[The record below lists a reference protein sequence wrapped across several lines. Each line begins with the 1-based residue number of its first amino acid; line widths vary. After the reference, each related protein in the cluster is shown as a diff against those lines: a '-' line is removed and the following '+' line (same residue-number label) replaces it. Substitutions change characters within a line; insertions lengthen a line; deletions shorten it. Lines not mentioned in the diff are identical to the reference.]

1 MKLRAIEMTNVRRFT
16 STMRIDGIGDGLNVL
31 SEPNEFGK
39 STLFDALHALF
50 FKAHGS
56 GDKEMK
62 ALRPHSGGA
71 PEISVEIETDAGRF
85 TIAKRWFQKPAATV
99 HQDGRLIAQ
108 ADAAEDWIAR
118 ALGQDAGGPAGLIWV
133 RQGLTALTD
142 GSNKEKAAALE
153 ARRDLMSSVSEE
165 VEAMTGGRRM
175 DAALKRCQEELGL
188 YATGTGRPKVGG
200 PWKAAQDLVSELTER
215 HDRLDRLTGELHAA
229 LKARNAA
236 RRTLSELTDPDAS
249 EARRTRLEEARAAH
263 ALAERHAEQ
272 VESLARRVEMARL
285 TASNAQVRL
294 DGLRKALKEQE
305 DCKALVT
312 AATTE
317 AEAARTAHDEAA
329 GAQVEADT
337 ALREASQSLE
347 RAEADRRRAERA
359 QLARDGAERR
369 QELGARIKQAEA
381 ARETM
386 EAAKAAIRG
395 LGDADLQHIET
406 LAAGLAAARA
416 ARDASA
422 TQITARYSGAA
433 RLSMDGT
440 EMPDGSALPL
450 THAARIE
457 IDGIGALEIRPPE
470 TGGSDAVEN
479 AERALREVLDRHGL
493 DSLDDALQAA
503 ATRKAA
509 ETRHGEARAVLESLA
524 PDGLDPLRDQLARL
538 PKPEDTDNAPD
549 PATATAACETARE
562 TEKTARA
569 ALTLAAERLS
579 AARSDKTRADTLLG
593 QAQDRQARAATELAA
608 LDGDADTLAAAAEDA
623 RQTLQ
628 LAEAELAEKRAA
640 APDLAAA
647 KAALTRAQSVE
658 DSARAQIETLKPE
671 LAALDER
678 IRSASGDA
686 VEERLAE
693 TGEALAAAQ
702 ADLARIEHEVA
713 VLTRLQEALTA
724 ARTEARERYFAP
736 IAKELKPLLNLL
748 WPDAELTW
756 AEDSLLPDG
765 LIRDGQ
771 TEPLDILS
779 GGTQEQIALLVRLA
793 FARMLA
799 DAGRM
804 APVILDDALVFTDDD
819 RIERM
824 FDALHR
830 QAGDLQI
837 IVLTCRQRAF
847 RDLGGRVLQI
857 RENADA

>member
-118 ALGQDAGGPAGLIWV
+118 TLGQDAGGPAGLIWV

-142 GSNKEKAAALE
+142 GSSKEKAAALE

-165 VEAMTGGRRM
+165 VEVMTGGRRM

-215 HDRLDRLTGELHAA
+215 RDRLDRLTGELHAA

-236 RRTLSELTDPDAS
+236 RRTLTELTDPDAS
-249 EARRTRLEEARAAH
+249 EARRTRLEEARAAY

-285 TASNAQVRL
+285 TASNAQGRL

-312 AATTE
+312 GATTE

-329 GAQVEADT
+329 RAQVEADT

-359 QLARDGAERR
+359 QLARDSAERR

-406 LAAGLAAARA
+406 LAAGLTAARA

-440 EMPDGSALPL
+440 ELPDGSALPL
-450 THAARIE
+450 TRAARIE

-470 TGGSDAVEN
+470 TGGSDAVES
-479 AERALREVLDRHGL
+479 AERALRDALDRHGL
-493 DSLDDALQAA
+493 DSLDDARQAA

-538 PKPEDTDNAPD
+538 PKPEDTDDAPD
-549 PATATAACETARE
+549 PATATAACVTARE
-562 TEKTARA
+562 TEKAART

-628 LAEAELAEKRAA
+628 LAEAELGEKRAA

-713 VLTRLQEALTA
+713 VLTRLQAALTA

-857 RENADA
+857 RESADA